1 MLRVQGIDLSYGTQQ
16 VLFNL
21 NFNLHQGEILGF
33 LGPNGAGKSST
44 MRILTGYLR
53 PSKGEVFFLD
63 KDVSKNPLFLREH
76 LGYLPETAPI
86 YPELKVEEYLKWV
99 AEVKSVENI
108 NKEVDKVI
116 RECGLKTVQKKL
128 IRYLSKGY
136 RQRVGLAQALL
147 GDPKLIILDEPTVG
161 LDPTQ
166 VREIRNLIK
175 ELGKEKT
182 ILLSTHILSEVE
194 LLCKRVIIINRG
206 RILADESLEELVKK
220 AGEKRFILLL
230 SRKTDLNI
238 FKEEIGDCFSLIEL
252 KEVTDGYKLELSQ
265 KREGDFR
272 EKIFAAAIKSN
283 GVLLE
288 LFPKRSSLEEAFVKL
303 VYSGE
308 EQ

>member
-1 MLRVQGIDLSYGTQQ
+1 MLRVQGIDLSYGAQQ